1 MRTSMPTLLIEK
13 CAQTIELVIVP
24 ALSDASVAEQ
34 AWLTAALLRTL
45 APTIEEKGEE
55 FREENQAMEEVI
67 EEIRNTL
74 RRESLSSN
82 PVAVG
87 LMNVLDPASQRAGD
101 QSTGSSEDN
110 DRLKGVLVQ
119 AIRGLDTLRDDL
131 PEETM
136 SSLRKA
142 IHAVLR
148 QQVSNAV
155 ARVTGFRPELPPTP
169 VK

>member
-1 MRTSMPTLLIEK
+1 MRISMPTLLIEK
-13 CAQTIELVIVP
+13 CAQTIELVVVP

-55 FREENQAMEEVI
+55 LREENQAMEEVI
-67 EEIRNTL
+67 REIRNTL

-87 LMNVLDPASQRAGD
+87 LMNTLDLELQR
-101 QSTGSSEDN
+101 SGSHFTRISEDN

-119 AIRGLDTLRDDL
+119 AIRGLDALRNDL
-131 PEETM
+131 PVETM
-136 SSLRKA
+136 SSLQKS
-142 IHAVLR
+142 IHVVLR

-155 ARVTGFRPELPPTP
+155 ARVTGFNPSFLPRR
-169 VK
+169 